1 MHALKADTHRKF
13 GYTDSGLAFKGAL
26 LDPAFRVL
34 ACLRLCQ
41 AAQQLPSSWRWLA
54 VPPARL
60 LYRMVSQMA
69 GIEIPWRTD
78 IAPGLALTH
87 GRGIVVNAGARIGRN
102 VTLFHGVTLG
112 QRDHI
117 DAQGRRHTLYPVI
130 EDEVWIGP
138 HAIIVGGVTVGKGSR
153 IAGGAYV
160 FEDVPP
166 YCVVLGNPGQI
177 VRRDCTP
184 DVQNRYSEEDISVAD
199 TAHSAATAADAGINA
214 G

>member
-13 GYTDSGLAFKGAL
+13 GQSTPQLTLKAAL
-26 LDPAFRVL
+26 LDPAFRVV
-34 ACLRLCQ
+34 AVMRLCQ
-41 AAQQLPSSWRWLA
+41 AAQQLPPNWRWLA
-54 VPPARL
+54 VWPARL
-60 LYRMVSQMA
+60 LYRFVSQLA
-69 GIEIPWRTD
+69 GIEIPWRTA

-87 GRGIVVNAGARIGRN
+87 GRGIVVNAGARIGSN

-166 YCVVLGNPGQI
+166 YCVVLGNPGKI

-184 DVQNRYSEEDISVAD
+184 DVDNRYSEEDVALPE
-199 TAHSAATAADAGINA
+199 AGHPAAAADAHVNA